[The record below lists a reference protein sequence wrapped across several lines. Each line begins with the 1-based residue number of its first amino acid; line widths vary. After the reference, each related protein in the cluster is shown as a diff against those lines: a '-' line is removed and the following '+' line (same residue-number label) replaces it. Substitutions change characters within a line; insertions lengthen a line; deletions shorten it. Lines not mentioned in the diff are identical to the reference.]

1 MFRFLTSRL
10 AQVPLIQ
17 QIAVGLVLGIGL
29 AVFFPAA
36 IPAVKIFGDLF
47 VKALKGIAP
56 LLVFFLVI
64 NAMAQRK
71 DDAGSSMKPIIGL
84 YVAGTF
90 LASLVGVTMSFL
102 FPTRLVL
109 QVAPDTKLA
118 PPGGIV
124 QVLHNLVL
132 SLVDNPVTALM
143 NANYIGILAWAVI
156 LGIAFKSCAG
166 DAMKGCLADV
176 AKVVTKVVTWVI
188 HFAPLGILGLVADS
202 VGTSGVSALVG
213 YLHLLGARKEALPL
227 LGETALPLSHSLA
240 RLARENETCAQMAA
254 AQSRA
259 SDLGAL
265 CRTKPEPMGGIYR
278 QKIIFLTN

>member
-102 FPTRLVL
+102 FPTR
-109 QVAPDTKLA
+109 
-118 PPGGIV
+118 
-124 QVLHNLVL
+124 
-132 SLVDNPVTALM
+132 
-143 NANYIGILAWAVI
+143 
-156 LGIAFKSCAG
+156 AG
-166 DAMKGCLADV
+166 HETGPAGR
-176 AKVVTKVVTWVI
+176 
-188 HFAPLGILGLVADS
+188 HRR
-202 VGTSGVSALVG
+202 SA
-213 YLHLLGARKEALPL
+213 A
-227 LGETALPLSHSLA
+227 
-240 RLARENETCAQMAA
+240 
-254 AQSRA
+254 
-259 SDLGAL
+259 
-265 CRTKPEPMGGIYR
+265 
-278 QKIIFLTN
+278 